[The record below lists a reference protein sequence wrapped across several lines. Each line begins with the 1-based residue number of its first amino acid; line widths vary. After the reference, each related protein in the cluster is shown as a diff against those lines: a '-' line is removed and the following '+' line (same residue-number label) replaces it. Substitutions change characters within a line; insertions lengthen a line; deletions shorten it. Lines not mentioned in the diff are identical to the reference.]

1 MTTSF
6 LTQAKIIEGKLVS
19 TVRPKLI
26 SQRGLA
32 RISVRQGLSLPLRQA
47 KIIIRPSGKRSHLSR
62 YLIGICAQTG
72 ILIEVFLERVDGLK
86 GLIFQ
91 TKARINQGLIRQL
104 SKSLSP
110 QQTLDMLF

>member
-19 TVRPKLI
+19 RVKPKLI
-26 SQRGLA
+26 SQNGLA
-32 RISVRQGLSLPLRQA
+32 RISVRQGISRLLRQA
-47 KIIIRPSGKRSHLSR
+47 KIITRPSGKKSHLSR
-62 YLIGICAQTG
+62 YLIGICTQTG

-91 TKARINQGLIRQL
+91 AKTRVKQGLIRRL
-104 SKSLSP
+104 SKTLSP
-110 QQTLDMLF
+110 QQTLETLF